1 MPETTTTS
9 PSLVSSSKPV
19 YPLVARDKGWEGIS
33 VIRVLIDTEGHPTE
47 IHIHTSSGFPAL
59 DQSAMEAVKSWT
71 FTPAKDG
78 NIPFAKWVNI
88 PIKFSLRE

>member
-1 MPETTTTS
+1 M
-9 PSLVSSSKPV
+9 VR
-19 YPLVARDKGWEGIS
+19 A
-33 VIRVLIDTEGHPTE
+33 LIDTEGHPTRV
-47 IHIHTSSGFPAL
+47 HIHTSSGFPAL
-59 DQSAMEAVKSWT
+59 DQSAVEAVKTWT